1 MWKLGHRCAML
12 VPGTSV
18 ESHRPTNATL
28 HSQGPKSGAPS
39 FRRIFQGVA
48 FIIGFKAEISRQDSD
63 WQSGLTI
70 CLGKLCIFG
79 SCLREVQELGHS
91 PPRASMA
98 SCTCWLK
105 GLRSWSLDADT
116 AAWCE
121 VVSGPL
127 VAGPWPPWVWEQPG
141 SGWTCG
147 RRGQFR
153 RLYCARRGRFRGSL
167 SLLPGTTHVGYR
179 PGCGSASAGGEGSAP
194 LLSGSQVVLPQE
206 GLGFP
211 H

>member
-1 MWKLGHRCAML
+1 MRLSSRICLYSYSASPVWKLGHRCAML

-79 SCLREVQELGHS
+79 SCLREVALLCLEMSKRQPKRCCRQKHLTLDLKRSFHL
-91 PPRASMA
+91 
-98 SCTCWLK
+98 SCKL
-105 GLRSWSLDADT
+105 AHFF
-116 AAWCE
+116 E
-121 VVSGPL
+121 
-127 VAGPWPPWVWEQPG
+127 
-141 SGWTCG
+141 
-147 RRGQFR
+147 
-153 RLYCARRGRFRGSL
+153 
-167 SLLPGTTHVGYR
+167 
-179 PGCGSASAGGEGSAP
+179 
-194 LLSGSQVVLPQE
+194 
-206 GLGFP
+206 
-211 H
+211 